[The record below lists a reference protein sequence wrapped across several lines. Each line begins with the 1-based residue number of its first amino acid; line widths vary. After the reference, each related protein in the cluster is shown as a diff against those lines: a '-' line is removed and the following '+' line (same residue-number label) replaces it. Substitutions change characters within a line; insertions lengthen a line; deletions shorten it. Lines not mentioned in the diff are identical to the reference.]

1 MRVLLRAM
9 GFWIW
14 GLIAISLSASFVTV
28 SYRLASIYHWHRT
41 SVISSPTETTQVTT
55 RAAARQSVP
64 PDTAKLKAGVVSRVI
79 RKEMRAAQSA
89 LQAGE
94 WNEALRNLEAAQKI
108 SPLTAFDVKTIYEF
122 KAYAYLK
129 LKNLNDAQFAY
140 EAELASGAVTVEE
153 TVNLFRT
160 LFRLSVLN
168 QEQAKAIGY
177 GEQLAE
183 HGGASAEDLGVL
195 SQTYYLRKDCTNSA
209 VWADKAIAASR
220 EAGEPPKENLYL
232 FKLQCASDSGNA
244 ATMEAVLTDL
254 IRLTHKS
261 TYWNTLLR
269 LERQNERD
277 DHSTLM
283 LYRLMYDTA
292 SMTVGSDYIEMAQL
306 LGDASLPAEAQGVL
320 EKAMNSGL
328 ILDQQKERTARLLTS
343 FKTRADADEQSYK
356 QWDTEA
362 ADKPA
367 GELGVKLGEVYYG
380 FGEYQNTVTA
390 INKGLQK
397 GQINH
402 LDDAYVYL
410 GRADV
415 ALKDMES
422 ARAAFA
428 NLKTVPNISPRVS
441 RLWNLYAET
450 IAQ

>member
-1 MRVLLRAM
+1 MSMLLRAM

-14 GLIAISLSASFVTV
+14 GLIAITLAVSFVTL
-28 SYRLASIYHWHRT
+28 SYRLTSISHWQRT
-41 SVISSPTETTQVTT
+41 SVLSSPAETTQVTT
-55 RAAARQSVP
+55 GQSVP
-64 PDTAKLKAGVVSRVI
+64 SDTVKPKAGVVSRVI
-79 RKEMRAAQSA
+79 GKEMRAAHSA

-94 WNEALRNLEAAQKI
+94 WNEALRNLEAAQNI
-108 SPLTAFDVKTIYEF
+108 SPLTAFDLKTIYEF
-122 KAYAYLK
+122 KAYAYVK
-129 LKNLNDAQFAY
+129 LKNLDNAQSAY

-160 LFRLSVLN
+160 LFRLSVAN

-183 HGGASAEDLGVL
+183 HGGASAEDLGIL
-195 SQTYYLRKDCTNSA
+195 SQTYYLQKDCTNSA
-209 VWADKAIAASR
+209 IWADKAIAASR

-277 DHSTLM
+277 DHNTLM

-292 SMTVGSDYIEMAQL
+292 SMTAGSDYIEMAQL

-328 ILDQQKERTARLLTS
+328 ILDQQKERTTRLLNS
-343 FKTRADADEQSYK
+343 FKTRADADK
-356 QWDTEA
+356 QRYTQLDTQAPE
-362 ADKPA
+362 KQA

-397 GQINH
+397 DQIDH

-410 GRADV
+410 GRSDV
-415 ALKDMES
+415 ALKDMDS

-428 NLKTVPNISPRVS
+428 NLRTVPNMSPRVL

-450 IAQ
+450 IAR